1 MRKVAEIYR
10 KVHKHPYTLKNEF
23 NIFREIDKYE
33 KLLAKSKAVMY
44 DGWGEL
50 KPKVMAL
57 KEYLEELGVE
67 RCACHNDAVP
77 ENFIV
82 AEDGRMYLIDW
93 EYSGDNDPMAD
104 FAALFLESDFTQ
116 ENQEF
121 VLREYF
127 GGDIPE
133 NAYRKIRCFQVLWDC
148 LWAQWT
154 VIKEANG
161 DDFGTYGIDRY
172 NRAINNLR
180 IINDERF

>member
-1 MRKVAEIYR
+1 M
-10 KVHKHPYTLKNEF
+10 
-23 NIFREIDKYE
+23 
-33 KLLAKSKAVMY
+33 
-44 DGWGEL
+44 
-50 KPKVMAL
+50 
-57 KEYLEELGVE
+57 E

-82 AEDGRMYLIDW
+82 AEDGRMYLLDW
-93 EYSGDNDPMAD
+93 EYSGDKDPMAD
-104 FAALFLESDFTQ
+104 FAALFLESGFTP
-116 ENQEF
+116 ENQDF

-127 GGDIPE
+127 EGDIPV
-133 NAYRKIRCFQVLWDC
+133 NAYKKIRCYQVLWDC